1 VTFTQPED
9 KALVIGAAAGI
20 LGVLGTVLSG
30 DPKYVLFGSAAT
42 GFGLVLK
49 GLIPAK
55 PGAP

>member
-1 VTFTQPED
+1 
-9 KALVIGAAAGI
+9 VIGAAAGI
-20 LGVLGTVLSG
+20 LGVLGTVFSG